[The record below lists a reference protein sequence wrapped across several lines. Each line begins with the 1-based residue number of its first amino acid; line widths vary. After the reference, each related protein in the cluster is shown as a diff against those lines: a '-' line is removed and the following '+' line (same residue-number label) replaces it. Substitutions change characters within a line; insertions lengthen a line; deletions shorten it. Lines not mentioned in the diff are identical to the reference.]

1 MKAVILGA
9 LTLTAAVSGPVRAQS
24 APTAPA
30 PLPTDSVEIGRKYV
44 QWFYTGQADS
54 LYAHLPASD
63 RQQLT
68 PSVLADAM
76 AQLAAR
82 AGTEV
87 ELVEERWV
95 RRNGRRQY
103 WRVARF
109 SDAPENVML
118 RLVIL
123 PDGTLGGIGM
133 NPASQPPPVD
143 PEP

>member
-1 MKAVILGA
+1 M
-9 LTLTAAVSGPVRAQS
+9 TLTAAVSGLARAQS

-30 PLPTDSVEIGRKYV
+30 PLPADSVEIGRKYV
-44 QWFYTGQADS
+44 QWFYTNQADS
-54 LYAHLPASD
+54 LFAHMPPEGQQHMGSSASIGEGI
-63 RQQLT
+63 L
-68 PSVLADAM
+68 SFS
-76 AQLAAR
+76 AR

-109 SDAPENVML
+109 SDFAQEPLML
-118 RLVIL
+118 RIVIL
-123 PDGTLGGIGM
+123 PDGSLGGIGM